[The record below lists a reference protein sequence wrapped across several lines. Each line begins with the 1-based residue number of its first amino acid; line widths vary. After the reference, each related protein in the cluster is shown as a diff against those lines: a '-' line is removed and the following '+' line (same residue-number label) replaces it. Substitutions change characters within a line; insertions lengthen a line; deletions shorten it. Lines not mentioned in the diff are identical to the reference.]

1 MQRNVFNKPV
11 LLLLFGYPGTGKS
24 FFARQLATEVGAI
37 NVNSEHLRQ
46 EFFSNPT
53 YSKQEND
60 IVDHLMLY
68 MAEQFLSAGV
78 SVIFDVNAAKLKTR
92 SLLRE
97 IAYRNKAKSALIWVQ
112 LDIESA
118 FMRVAKRDR
127 RKIDDK
133 LSIPLDRSTFD
144 NLVNQM
150 QNPQR
155 NEDYVV
161 ISGKH
166 TFNSQKDTVL
176 RKMRDIG
183 LINIESS
190 SVKFAKPE
198 LVNRIPNPLAGRVD
212 PSRRNISIK

>member
-11 LLLLFGYPGTGKS
+11 LMLLFGYPGTGKS
-24 FFARQLATEVGAI
+24 FFARQLASEVGAI
-37 NVNSEHLRQ
+37 NVNSEQLRQ
-46 EFFSNPT
+46 EFFTNPT
-53 YSKQEND
+53 YNRQENEV
-60 IVDHLMLY
+60 VDHLMLY
-68 MAEQFLSAGV
+68 MAEQFLSVGV

-97 IAYRNKAKSALIWVQ
+97 MAFRNKAKTVLIWVQ

-133 LSIPLDRSTFD
+133 LAIPLDRSTFES
-144 NLVNQM
+144 LISQM
-150 QNPQR
+150 QNPER
-155 NEDYVV
+155 SEDYVV

-166 TFNSQKDTVL
+166 TFSTQKDTVL
-176 RKMRDIG
+176 RKLRDIG
-183 LINIESS
+183 LINVESNS
-190 SVKFAKPE
+190 IKFAKPE